1 MVRHNSGVLNAFLAG
16 LLLGILVVLLATKF
30 IGAFSHKE
38 DEVDKYMWS
47 VVAVSPAYAVTG
59 KFETTVPIDP
69 TLKYIMLIGDAQV
82 VPGE

>member
-1 MVRHNSGVLNAFLAG
+1 MKEIFEALLGGFLAG
-16 LLLGILVVLLATKF
+16 ILFYF
-30 IGAFSHKE
+30 IVSHTFGAFRARE
-38 DEVDKYMWS
+38 NEVDKYMWS

-69 TLKYIMLIGDAQV
+69 TMKYIMLIGDAQV